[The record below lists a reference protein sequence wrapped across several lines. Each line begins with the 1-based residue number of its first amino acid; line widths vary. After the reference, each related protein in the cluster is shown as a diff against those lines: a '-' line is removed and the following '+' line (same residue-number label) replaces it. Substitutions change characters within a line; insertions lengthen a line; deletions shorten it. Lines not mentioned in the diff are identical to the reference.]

1 MEQGWRGQYTRYKEF
16 FLNIAFLYKQRTD
29 LRAFLEVILSLSTV
43 IIFLLFALKPTALTI
58 ISLFK
63 EIKEKRATV
72 AVLNQKINDLKTAN
86 SVFAQNQNFIPD
98 VENSVATSPKPN
110 IVVQQVEGIAIKNSI
125 DLLGV
130 SIGQM
135 ALVGTVPAKESP
147 ADVKPLP
154 ENTNNMSISIN
165 VKGSFPNLLSFIKD
179 VENLRVTI
187 KIDSIDISSS
197 ETDTEQVIEVVIS
210 GRVPYLNK

>member
-1 MEQGWRGQYTRYKEF
+1 MAQSWRGQYIRYREF

-29 LRAFLEVILSLSTV
+29 LRAFLEVILSITTV
-43 IIFLLFALKPTALTI
+43 IIFLLFALKPTTLTI

-63 EIKEKRATV
+63 EIQEKQATV
-72 AVLNQKINDLKTAN
+72 AVLTQKINDLKTAN

-98 VENSVATSPKPN
+98 VEKSVATSPEPD
-110 IVVQQVEGIAIKNSI
+110 IVVQQIEGIAIKNSI

-147 ADVKPLP
+147 VDVKPLP

-187 KIDSIDISSS
+187 KIDCIDISSP
-197 ETDTEQVIEVVIS
+197 ETDTGQVIVVVIS
-210 GRVPYLNK
+210 GRIPYLDK